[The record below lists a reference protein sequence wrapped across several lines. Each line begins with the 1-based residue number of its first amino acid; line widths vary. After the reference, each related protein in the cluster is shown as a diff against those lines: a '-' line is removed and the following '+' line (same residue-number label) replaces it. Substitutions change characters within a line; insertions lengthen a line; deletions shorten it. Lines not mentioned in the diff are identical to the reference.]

1 MINFVCAL
9 LKDFKITASVLPSMR
24 HFDPISKRIMISTKW
39 LSIKEKNYNCLA
51 AGDDARERNVGVA
64 RIVPICFNW
73 IDSKMVYK
81 SLTILLY

>member
-1 MINFVCAL
+1 
-9 LKDFKITASVLPSMR
+9 
-24 HFDPISKRIMISTKW
+24 MISTKW

-73 IDSKMVYK
+73 ISSKMVYK
-81 SLTILLY
+81 SITILLY